1 MEEVMSKRAMCL
13 ILMACVPMLLL
24 YGTESLSL
32 LSWNINDNM
41 ATYSGTLSSI
51 SADGSSAVDWS
62 QFNADSAV
70 AAGEATGGTYT
81 LTKVVITIS
90 GTISGNFTY
99 TAGSTDGTVS
109 QALLSSTTAFKLT
122 AGSISTSASF
132 SKVDVSGDPPLTVP
146 AGTTVEHP
154 YSVSSS
160 GSTTITDALS
170 TYIGNS
176 TVGGSVGL
184 KASLL
189 SDISSGMT
197 ASVSASGSP
206 TISVTYYYDAV
217 PEPTSLALLGLGCVA
232 ILARRRFRKTTEI

>member
-1 MEEVMSKRAMCL
+1 MSKRTMCL
-13 ILMACVPMLLL
+13 ILMACVPTLLL

-51 SADGSSAVDWS
+51 TSGNSSSFSVD
-62 QFNADSAV
+62 QFNADNAV
-70 AAGEATGGTYT
+70 TAGEAAGGTYT

-99 TAGSTDGTVS
+99 IAGSTDGTVS

-132 SKVDVSGDPPLTVP
+132 SKVDVSGDPTLTVP
-146 AGTTVEHP
+146 AGTTVEHA
-154 YSVSSS
+154 YSTSSS
-160 GSTTITDALS
+160 GSTTLTDALS
-170 TYIGNS
+170 AYIGNS
-176 TVGGSVGL
+176 TVGGTVDL

-189 SDISSGMT
+189 SDISSGMS
-197 ASVSASGSP
+197 AQVSASGSP
-206 TISVTYYYDAV
+206 TVSITYYYDAV